1 MRPLLITALP
11 LLFLDA
17 LIIPAASDSTLLT
30 ISCDQP
36 KGIRMEYGVS
46 VGDALAAAANN
57 VPDPKPS
64 FTGPRPDAYVLK
76 PTILI
81 NRARTQ
87 ATIVW
92 SRPPEEEADAKRR
105 LAADLPPLSD
115 PNATEMPVVEFSAD
129 QITLAET
136 ALFMATTYSFFPKL
150 GVTFF
155 ADQRPSL
162 GLRSAIQLAFF
173 AHCEF
178 SWDPLEAKKWR

>member
-76 PTILI
+76 PTVLI

-87 ATIVW
+87 LSGPV
-92 SRPPEEEADAKRR
+92 PPKKK
-105 LAADLPPLSD
+105 PM
-115 PNATEMPVVEFSAD
+115 PNGD
-129 QITLAET
+129 
-136 ALFMATTYSFFPKL
+136 
-150 GVTFF
+150 
-155 ADQRPSL
+155 
-162 GLRSAIQLAFF
+162 
-173 AHCEF
+173 
-178 SWDPLEAKKWR
+178 W